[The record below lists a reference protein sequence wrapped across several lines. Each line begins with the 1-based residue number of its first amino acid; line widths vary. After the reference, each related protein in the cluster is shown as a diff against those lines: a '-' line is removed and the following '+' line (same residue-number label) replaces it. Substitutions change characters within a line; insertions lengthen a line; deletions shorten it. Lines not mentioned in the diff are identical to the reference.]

1 MTETNLYKEY
11 TEDNVLNCSALGLV
25 VALYQGAIESIAMA
39 RTCLSNRD
47 IPGRTKTINKAYNIL
62 SQLIMSLDNEKGG
75 DISKN
80 LGALYAYMQT
90 RLLEAQMK
98 QKAAPL
104 EEVENLLSTML
115 EGWKE
120 GSRNFDPLASFNTA
134 AATAFQYVARSEN
147 DNGSAG
153 DSVPYGGYLA
163 DYGDLGARQ
172 AYSF

>member
-25 VALYQGAIESIAMA
+25 VALYQGAIDSLAMA
-39 RTCLSNRD
+39 RVCLSNND
-47 IPGRTKTINKAYNIL
+47 IAGRTKTINKAYNIL

-80 LGALYAYMQT
+80 LGGLYAYMQK

-104 EEVENLLSTML
+104 EEVEKLLSTIL

-120 GSRNFDPLASFNTA
+120 GSRKFDPLASFNTSA
-134 AATAFQYVARSEN
+134 PFQPAMSTDN
-147 DNGSAG
+147 DYSSAG
-153 DSVPYGGYLA
+153 DSAPYGNYVA
-163 DYGDLGARQ
+163 DYGDLRARQ